1 MTYKRTNSNKISF
14 NKIFLLKL
22 SIFLTLCIEITSVPL
37 DFSIPIFGNVIGFI
51 FLFILLVN
59 NFKYA
64 YPSILIVFLVF
75 LFYLL
80 INFSYYIE
88 SIEPYKAL
96 IYSLI
101 VIVFSVDLHKR
112 DYKPILED
120 VFFKYL
126 IFITIIYFI
135 GFGIDDAG
143 GSLRIQGLM
152 SEPSALSLIL
162 CFLFWTFLKE
172 KKYKKLLFVC
182 FVCLLN
188 LSLVVYAQLIIFY
201 LIKLLIELNFRSF
214 FKLALITVSVSL
226 TFLILSNSDSDYWLI
241 RKASDAA
248 IYTMTNG
255 EDGRNTRGVDKEKL
269 NEEQKSNSFSY
280 LLGNGPNYL
289 VHYYGSRNMLTTTQ
303 NIQSILFFNF
313 GILGMITGLWW
324 ILVTLYKLKK
334 STYYFLFISA
344 VSYSLINT
352 ASGIVNDI
360 YLYSL
365 LFYATNFFYNYKFKK
380 LVVNLA

>member
-1 MTYKRTNSNKISF
+1 MTYNQLNSNIIKFDKI
-14 NKIFLLKL
+14 ILLKF

-37 DFSIPIFGNVIGFI
+37 DFSIPIFGNVIGFV

-64 YPSILIVFLVF
+64 YPSILLVFLVF

-96 IYSLI
+96 VYSLI

-182 FVCLLN
+182 FVCLLT

-201 LIKLLIELNFRSF
+201 LIKLFVEINFRSF
-214 FKLALITVSVSL
+214 FKLALIAFSVSI
-226 TFLILSNSDSDYWLI
+226 TFLILTNSESDFWLI

-255 EDGRNTRGVDKEKL
+255 EEGRNTRGVDKEKL

-380 LVVNLA
+380 QVVNLS

>member
-1 MTYKRTNSNKISF
+1 M
-14 NKIFLLKL
+14 
-22 SIFLTLCIEITSVPL
+22 
-37 DFSIPIFGNVIGFI
+37 
-51 FLFILLVN
+51 
-59 NFKYA
+59 
-64 YPSILIVFLVF
+64 
-75 LFYLL
+75 
-80 INFSYYIE
+80 
-88 SIEPYKAL
+88 
-96 IYSLI
+96 
-101 VIVFSVDLHKR
+101 HKR

-126 IFITIIYFI
+126 ICITFLYFL

-162 CFLFWTFLKE
+162 CFLFWTYLKE

-182 FVCLLN
+182 FVCLLT
-188 LSLVVYAQLIIFY
+188 LSLVVYAQLFIFY
-201 LIKLLIELNFRSF
+201 LIKLLIEINFKSF
-214 FKLALITVSVSL
+214 LKLLLIGVCVTV
-226 TFLILSNSDSDYWLI
+226 TFYLLSKNESDFWLV
-241 RKASDAA
+241 RKASDAVV
-248 IYTMTNG
+248 YTMTNG
-255 EDGRNTRGVDKEKL
+255 AEGKNTRGVDVDKL

-289 VHYYGSRNMLTTTQ
+289 VYYYGSRNMLTTTQ

-313 GILGMITGLWW
+313 GIIGMITGLWW
-324 ILVTLYKLKK
+324 ILFTLFKLKK

>member
-1 MTYKRTNSNKISF
+1 MNFVLKYDN
-14 NKIFLLKL
+14 IFLIKFA
-22 SIFLTLCIEITSVPL
+22 IFLTLCIEITSVPL
-37 DFSIPIFGNVIGFI
+37 DIYIPIYGNVIGFI
-51 FLFILLVN
+51 FILILLFN

-64 YPSILIVFLVF
+64 YPAIFLVLFVF
-75 LFYLL
+75 LFYFF
-80 INFSYYIE
+80 INFSFYTD
-88 SIEPYKAL
+88 SIEAYKAF

-126 IFITIIYFI
+126 ICITFLYFL

-162 CFLFWTFLKE
+162 CFLFWTYLKE

-182 FVCLLN
+182 FVCLLT
-188 LSLVVYAQLIIFY
+188 LSLVVYAQLFIFY
-201 LIKLLIELNFRSF
+201 LIKLLIEINFKSF
-214 FKLALITVSVSL
+214 LKLLLIGVCVSV
-226 TFLILSNSDSDYWLI
+226 TFYLLSNNESDFWLV
-241 RKASDAA
+241 RKASDAVV
-248 IYTMTNG
+248 YTMTNG
-255 EDGRNTRGVDKEKL
+255 AEGKNTRGVDVDKL

-289 VHYYGSRNMLTTTQ
+289 VYYYGSRNMLTTTQ

-313 GILGMITGLWW
+313 GIIGMITGLWW
-324 ILVTLYKLKK
+324 ILFTLFKLKK

-365 LFYATNFFYNYKFKK
+365 LFYATNFLYNYKFKK
-380 LVVNLA
+380 PVLNLS

>member
-1 MTYKRTNSNKISF
+1 MTFNQSNSNNKF
-14 NKIFLLKL
+14 FDKIFLLKL
-22 SIFLTLCIEITSVPL
+22 AIFLTLCIEITSVPL
-37 DFSIPIFGNVIGFI
+37 DFSIPIFGNVIGFV

-64 YPSILIVFLVF
+64 YPSILLVFLVF

-96 IYSLI
+96 VYSLI

-182 FVCLLN
+182 FVCLLT

-201 LIKLLIELNFRSF
+201 LIKLFVEINFRSF
-214 FKLALITVSVSL
+214 FKLALIAFSVSI
-226 TFLILSNSDSDYWLI
+226 TFLILTNSESDFWLI

-255 EDGRNTRGVDKEKL
+255 EEGRNTRGVDKEKL

-380 LVVNLA
+380 KVVNLS